1 MHTDVTDPER
11 HKAAMVLNT
20 QDSALSEDVSEI
32 EDPRNTSVEIPGVL
46 KQMKA

>member
-1 MHTDVTDPER
+1 
-11 HKAAMVLNT
+11 MVLNT

-32 EDPRNTSVEIPGVL
+32 EDPRNTCVEIPGVL